1 MRGAL
6 VPTIHVMLAATV
18 ATIAII
24 GMFGTGARADDSGVR
39 VVGGFGWAFFIVLP
53 LSGIVALG
61 TFDWQIGRGSTVLR
75 VADVAVFVLAMLE
88 LSLGTIGLARW
99 LAGAMAL
106 LAAGGLAASFLV
118 APPRRA
124 GWRR

>member
-1 MRGAL
+1 
-6 VPTIHVMLAATV
+6 V
-18 ATIAII
+18 AP
-24 GMFGTGARADDSGVR
+24 SSSPGVR

-106 LAAGGLAASFLV
+106 LAASGLAASFLV